1 MEKKPDTK
9 RKVRYI
15 DFDGGRDYRAW
26 LTEKFPSKM
35 DKKFPSKMDQ
45 PPAPNEVEDTP
56 DTEA

>member
-35 DKKFPSKMDQ
+35 DQ